1 MTACLLYLII
11 TKHGFNGLIEALR
24 IEIVEAPIDSAKLLL
39 PSLIYVI
46 QNNLLFIAV
55 SNLDPGTYQVTCQ
68 LKTPITALFAML
80 LMRVKDFFSRCC

>member
-1 MTACLLYLII
+1 MEFIKVTACLLYLII

-24 IEIVEAPIDSAKLLL
+24 IEIVEAPMD
-39 PSLIYVI
+39 SLIYVI